1 MKLLKDEGTHTLTM
15 TSRSRVV
22 IGIKI
27 RPNQNTGVVKIMWWM
42 PLNTA
47 PTRTSGQILL
57 KMIKKS
63 IIESNFSTKKK
74 SAWEPKKAHNGLR
87 ESLVQR
93 LIFFNLKNSLI
104 TSLNNGIPVNQHKDE
119 PQGDWSPNGTM
130 SQPCPWIGN

>member
-63 IIESNFSTKKK
+63 IIESKFSTKKNQ
-74 SAWEPKKAHNGLR
+74 P
-87 ESLVQR
+87 ESLKTTYR
-93 LIFFNLKNSLI
+93 GTRIFGSKADFFFNLKNSLI
-104 TSLNNGIPVNQHKDE
+104 MSSNNGIPVNQHKDE